1 MRQKGFGKKVFS
13 LVLAAAM
20 TASLCTP
27 AWAEE
32 LNVVEPAG
40 QVATAENALPST
52 DGSASMLIE
61 SEDSSVPTTTAPA
74 AGDAVNVSN
83 FDELTQA
90 VTTAPDGQE
99 RVILLDQDLV
109 LKNSLDVKAGQII
122 VLDLQGHNVTA
133 SPDFPAGR
141 MFVNNGTLTLR
152 GNGTVDMSAAGANGY
167 GAVNNYGTLVVV
179 DGTYRNTKESGASV
193 FYNRKGGK
201 ATFEN
206 PAIISGCGAVATEKD
221 VTTTINGGRYSSETY
236 PAVENRGNML
246 ITGGEFANT
255 SCSACTSNWGYT
267 VRSGESSDTAYLKI
281 QGAAEDSVRVTGVQG
296 GLAVIGGTADVYNGV
311 YQTVSCSVHSSGASA
326 FYAGYFTGESYKTST
341 NIYGGTF
348 SSCSKTGILVGNGN
362 PAPDSGNGES
372 STVMIYGG
380 SFTGGDAAKTALS
393 VNEQKYAV
401 VAARISGGT
410 FSSDAGK
417 FVPTY
422 CKTEND
428 SLYTVT
434 PVTQEEAVAQN
445 GSRFYLSLQDAI
457 ADVGQDETIT
467 MLRDVSEAEGMSVAS
482 GKDFTVD
489 FAGHTYTVS
498 RPGAGSPNT
507 ETNAFQLLKD
517 STITFKNGTLRI
529 SEKNLQAGAGNPI
542 MRLIQNY
549 ADLTLEDMQ
558 IYAANQSG
566 GEDYVLSINNGNV
579 VFKGNTS
586 IYMSDPNAAIAFDV
600 YKFSSYPS
608 ASVTF
613 DENYTGVIEGTI
625 VYDSNDNTRTLTV
638 RGNGHFVG
646 ITKTAGSAAQPVIQ
660 VERGY
665 FVQAPTPYL
674 AANKMAVTSD
684 LDGYHY
690 MVVDKGTTAAE
701 VVPGEPA
708 LSNPAAGDAAATKE
722 EKELAV
728 YIGNELENLKVEN
741 DVLNAEANTVANA
754 NTSTE
759 DEGKMALVNE
769 KIVVDPADTVTIV
782 IQPYLDIELQKTE
795 IEGEKKSFQLDIT
808 PMYRKIATTNS
819 DNIQMD
825 TNAVEMGKPAK
836 LNVTKPVEMTIQ
848 LPSDFA
854 AEGTTLY
861 VLHQKGDG
869 RRYQY
874 EGTVDDTGVLTFT
887 NPNGFSVFTVST
899 QEFDLSTNDTTDSS
913 NTTTT
918 PAATPAP
925 TAAPQQ
931 SGSNITYYT
940 CQACGYHDW
949 TATAEG
955 YKCNHCGYIESVK
968 QLSGYGNVKGV
979 YEPKTSTAAAQT
991 GAAASGT
998 VSSAIPQTGD
1008 EQPIAALVV
1017 VAVAALLGLG
1027 VTVVMK
1033 KRNNG

>member
-1 MRQKGFGKKVFS
+1 MRQKRFGKKVFS

-74 AGDAVNVSN
+74 AGDAVKVSD

-109 LKNSLDVKAGQII
+109 LKNSLDVKEGQII

-133 SPDFPAGR
+133 SRDFPAGR

-179 DGTYRNTKESGASV
+179 DGTYRNTKESVASV
-193 FYNRKGGK
+193 FYNRGK

-206 PAIISGCGAVATEKD
+206 PTIISGCGAVATEKD

-380 SFTGGDAAKTALS
+380 SFTGGDAAKTAVS

-401 VAARISGGT
+401 GAARITGGT
-410 FSSDAGK
+410 FSSDPGK

-482 GKDFTVD
+482 GKNFTVN

-498 RPGAGSPNT
+498 RPGAGSTNT

-517 STITFKNGTLRI
+517 STITFRNGTLRI
-529 SEKNLQAGAGNPI
+529 SEKNLQTGAGKQI

-549 ADLTLEDMQ
+549 ANLTLENMQ
-558 IYAANQSG
+558 IYAANQAG
-566 GEDYVLSINNGNV
+566 GEDYVLSFNNGNIT
-579 VFKGNTS
+579 FKGNTS

-660 VERGY
+660 VESGY
-665 FVQAPTPYL
+665 FVQDPTPYL

-754 NTSTE
+754 NTSTA
-759 DEGKMALVNE
+759 DEGKTALVNE
-769 KIVVDPADTVTIV
+769 GIVVDTADTVTIV

-825 TNAVEMGKPAK
+825 TNAVEMGKPTK

-848 LPSDFA
+848 LPNDFA

-861 VLHQKGDG
+861 VLHQKDDG

-1008 EQPIAALVV
+1008 EQPITALVV

-1033 KRNNG
+1033 KRNND

>member
-61 SEDSSVPTTTAPA
+61 SEDSSVPTTAAPA
-74 AGDAVNVSN
+74 AGDAVKVSN

-99 RVILLDQDLV
+99 RVILLNQDLV

-152 GNGTVDMSAAGANGY
+152 GNGKVDMSAAGANGY

-206 PAIISGCGAVATEKD
+206 PTIISGCGAVATEKD
-221 VTTTINGGRYSSETY
+221 VTTTINGGSYSSETY

-246 ITGGEFANT
+246 ITGGKFVNT

-311 YQTVSCSVHSSGASA
+311 YQTVPCSVHSSGASA

-380 SFTGGDAAKTALS
+380 SFTGGDAAKTAVS

-401 VAARISGGT
+401 GAARITGGT
-410 FSSDAGK
+410 FSSDPGK

-445 GSRFYLSLQDAI
+445 DSRFYLSLQDAI
-457 ADVGQDETIT
+457 ADVGQGETIT
-467 MLRDVSEAEGMSVAS
+467 MLRDVPEAEGMSVAS

-489 FAGHTYTVS
+489 FADHTYTVS
-498 RPGAGSPNT
+498 RPGAGSTNT
-507 ETNAFQLLKD
+507 ETNAFQLKKG
-517 STITFKNGTLRI
+517 STITFRNGTLRI
-529 SEKNLQAGAGNPI
+529 SEKNLQPGDGKQI
-542 MRLIQNY
+542 KRLIQNY
-549 ADLTLEDMQ
+549 ADLTLENMQ
-558 IYAANQSG
+558 IYAANQAG
-566 GEDYVLSINNGNV
+566 DEDYVLSFNNGNIT
-579 VFKGNTS
+579 FKGNTS

-600 YKFSSYPS
+600 CKFSSYPS

-613 DENYTGVIEGTI
+613 DEDYTGVIEGTI
-625 VYDSNDNTRTLTV
+625 VYDSNDDTRTLTV

-646 ITKTAGSAAQPVIQ
+646 ITKTADSAAQPKIK
-660 VERGY
+660 VESGY
-665 FVQAPTPYL
+665 FVQDPTPYL

-684 LDGYHY
+684 LDGYNY
-690 MVVDKGTTAAE
+690 KVVTEKDTAAE
-701 VVPGEPA
+701 VVSG
-708 LSNPAAGDAAATKE
+708 GT
-722 EKELAV
+722 
-728 YIGNELENLKVEN
+728 KVEN
-741 DVLNAEANTVANA
+741 SAANDATA
-754 NTSTE
+754 T
-759 DEGKMALVNE
+759 NE
-769 KIVVDPADTVTIV
+769 
-782 IQPYLDIELQKTE
+782 
-795 IEGEKKSFQLDIT
+795 
-808 PMYRKIATTNS
+808 
-819 DNIQMD
+819 
-825 TNAVEMGKPAK
+825 
-836 LNVTKPVEMTIQ
+836 
-848 LPSDFA
+848 
-854 AEGTTLY
+854 
-861 VLHQKGDG
+861 
-869 RRYQY
+869 
-874 EGTVDDTGVLTFT
+874 
-887 NPNGFSVFTVST
+887 
-899 QEFDLSTNDTTDSS
+899 
-913 NTTTT
+913 
-918 PAATPAP
+918 
-925 TAAPQQ
+925 Q

>member
-1 MRQKGFGKKVFS
+1 MRRTELGKKVFS

-40 QVATAENALPST
+40 QVATAENTLPST

-61 SEDSSVPTTTAPA
+61 SEDSSVPTTTALA
-74 AGDAVNVSN
+74 VGDAVEVSN

-109 LKNSLDVKAGQII
+109 LKNQLDVKAGKII
-122 VLDLQGHNVTA
+122 VLDLQGHKVTA

-221 VTTTINGGRYSSETY
+221 VTTTINGGSYSSETY

-246 ITGGEFANT
+246 ITGGEFVNT
-255 SCSACTSNWGYT
+255 SCSECTSNWGYT

-281 QGAAEDSVRVTGVQG
+281 QGVAEDSVRVTGVQG

-311 YQTVSCSVHSSGASA
+311 YQTVPCSVHSSGASA

-380 SFTGGDAAKTALS
+380 SFTGGDAAKTAVS
-393 VNEQKYAV
+393 VNEQQHAV
-401 VAARISGGT
+401 GAARITGGT
-410 FSSDAGK
+410 FSSDPGK

-457 ADVGQDETIT
+457 ADVGQGETIT
-467 MLRDVSEAEGMSVAS
+467 MLRDVPEAEGMSVAS

-529 SEKNLQAGAGNPI
+529 SEKNLQAGAGKPI

-558 IYAANQSG
+558 IYAANQGG
-566 GEDYVLSINNGNV
+566 GENYVLSINNGNV

-600 YKFSSYPS
+600 YKFSYYPS

-625 VYDSNDNTRTLTV
+625 VYDSKDDTRTLTV
-638 RGNGHFVG
+638 RDNGHFVG
-646 ITKTAGSAAQPVIQ
+646 ITKAAGSAAQPKIQ
-660 VERGY
+660 VESGY
-665 FVQAPTPYL
+665 FVQDPTPYL

-690 MVVDKGTTAAE
+690 MVVNKGTTAAE
-701 VVPGEPA
+701 VVPDEPA

-728 YIGNELENLKVEN
+728 YIGNKLENLKVEN

-754 NTSTE
+754 NTTTK
-759 DEGKMALVNE
+759 DEGKTALVNE
-769 KIVVDPADTVTIV
+769 GIVVDPADTVTIV

-808 PMYRKIATTNS
+808 
-819 DNIQMD
+819 
-825 TNAVEMGKPAK
+825 
-836 LNVTKPVEMTIQ
+836 
-848 LPSDFA
+848 
-854 AEGTTLY
+854 
-861 VLHQKGDG
+861 
-869 RRYQY
+869 
-874 EGTVDDTGVLTFT
+874 
-887 NPNGFSVFTVST
+887 
-899 QEFDLSTNDTTDSS
+899 
-913 NTTTT
+913 
-918 PAATPAP
+918 
-925 TAAPQQ
+925 AAPQQ
-931 SGSNITYYT
+931 GAGNITYYT

-979 YEPKTSTAAAQT
+979 YEPKTSNAAKNPVN
-991 GAAASGT
+991 G
-998 VSSAIPQTGD
+998 VIPQTSD
-1008 EQPIAALVV
+1008 EMPLVGLIV
-1017 VAVAALLGLG
+1017 VAVVALLGLG
-1027 VTVVMK
+1027 VVVVMK
-1033 KRNNG
+1033 KRNKH

>member
-1 MRQKGFGKKVFS
+1 MRRTELGKKVFS

-61 SEDSSVPTTTAPA
+61 SEDSSVPTTTALA
-74 AGDAVNVSN
+74 VGDAVEVSN

-99 RVILLDQDLV
+99 RVILLNQDLV
-109 LKNSLDVKAGQII
+109 LKNQLDVKAGKII
-122 VLDLQGHNVTA
+122 VLDLQGHKVTA
-133 SPDFPAGR
+133 SPDFPEGR
-141 MFVNNGTLTLR
+141 MFVNHGTLTLR

-167 GAVNNYGTLVVV
+167 GAVNNFGTLVVV
-179 DGTYRNTKESGASV
+179 DGTYRNTKASGASV

-206 PAIISGCGAVATEKD
+206 PTIISGCGAVATEKD
-221 VTTTINGGRYSSETY
+221 VTTTINGGSYSSETY

-246 ITGGEFANT
+246 ITGGEFVNT
-255 SCSACTSNWGYT
+255 SCSACTPSNWGYT
-267 VRSGESSDTAYLKI
+267 VRSGEKSDTAYLKI

-311 YQTVSCSVHSSGASA
+311 YQTVPCSVHSDGASA

-380 SFTGGDAAKTALS
+380 SFTGGDAAKTAVS
-393 VNEQKYAV
+393 VNEQQHAV
-401 VAARISGGT
+401 GAARITGGT
-410 FSSDAGK
+410 FSSDPGK

-422 CKTEND
+422 CKTENG

-457 ADVGQDETIT
+457 ADVGQGETIT
-467 MLRDVSEAEGMSVAS
+467 MLRDVPEAEGMSVAS

-660 VERGY
+660 VESGY
-665 FVQAPTPYL
+665 FVQDPTPYL

-759 DEGKMALVNE
+759 GEGKTALVNGG
-769 KIVVDPADTVTIV
+769 IVVGPADTVTIV

-808 PMYRKIATTNS
+808 PMYRKIATTA
-819 DNIQMD
+819 DVETEDIKLGA
-825 TNAVEMGKPAK
+825 NAVVMGTPDR
-836 LNVTKPVEMTIQ
+836 LNVTKPVQMTIQ
-848 LPSDFA
+848 LPAGFA
-854 AEGTTLY
+854 EEDANLY
-861 VLHQKGDG
+861 VLHKKDNGA
-869 RRYQY
+869 RYQY
-874 EGTVDDTGVLTFT
+874 TGKVKGDVLTFV
-887 NPNGFSVFTVST
+887 NPNGFSLFTVST
-899 QEFDLSTNDTTDSS
+899 EEFDLSTDNVTNDSG
-913 NTTTT
+913 NTT
-918 PAATPAP
+918 PAPAVTPAP

-931 SGSNITYYT
+931 GAGNITYYT

-979 YEPKTSTAAAQT
+979 YEPKTSNAAKNPVN
-991 GAAASGT
+991 G
-998 VSSAIPQTGD
+998 VIPQTSD
-1008 EQPIAALVV
+1008 EMPLVGLIV
-1017 VAVAALLGLG
+1017 VAVVALLGLG
-1027 VTVVMK
+1027 VVVVMK
-1033 KRNNG
+1033 KRSKY